1 MIFKIF
7 FNYAESLHRKSLCYT
22 CFEKFWVV
30 ENSFIIATKLKKINA
45 KTSNLIDMHYL
56 NTYLNTLS

>member
-22 CFEKFWVV
+22 CFEKFW
-30 ENSFIIATKLKKINA
+30 ELKKINA